1 MTSINGERGGH
12 GLPNSRTTTFCCE
25 AYAEYQRLR
34 VDFRKIENHPAR
46 HALQQYL
53 RQNQSFNLFN
63 PESKKMSRDVGTPQ
77 LCEYLETELQTQ
89 CTVCL
94 SYWNT
99 GIPYCICGHLL
110 HKERG
115 ANQKLINCTM
125 DLLSVPEYV
134 IKKGRPHGHR
144 YGKKPGDREYYP
156 VNQLKKKC
164 NKFFQGIHDR
174 FIRDLEVRDRM
185 IENNRDEELCRTWDA
200 LAYPPFDPTRIL
212 FLQE

>member
-1 MTSINGERGGH
+1 
-12 GLPNSRTTTFCCE
+12 
-25 AYAEYQRLR
+25 
-34 VDFRKIENHPAR
+34 
-46 HALQQYL
+46 
-53 RQNQSFNLFN
+53 
-63 PESKKMSRDVGTPQ
+63 MSRDVGNTE

-115 ANQKLINCTM
+115 ANQKFTNYTM

-134 IKKGRPHGHR
+134 IKKGRPHGNR

-164 NKFFQGIHDR
+164 NKKFFQGIHDR
-174 FIRDLEVRDRM
+174 FIRDLEFRDRM

-200 LAYPPFDPTRIL
+200 LADEDHTFYKSNWWLHSNKQGSNTVRTTQRSDFKKRCQL
-212 FLQE
+212 CSN